1 MKKATRQQTKQHNYR
16 LVLKTVYD
24 HTDLSRAD
32 VARITRLTRTTVSDI
47 VSGLIEQDLLEE
59 RGLGE
64 SAGGKPPILLSVKND
79 ARQVVC
85 LDLSNHFFRGA
96 LVNLRGEISSQISLP
111 VESPMGERA
120 LACVYELIDRLTLAA
135 TAPIAGIGIG
145 SPGLVDAHGGVI
157 RRAVNLGWIDLPLK
171 SLLEGRYRLP
181 IYIANDSQTAALAE
195 FTFGAG
201 KEASNL
207 VVIKVGQG
215 IGSGIVLQGQ
225 LHYGDGFGAGE
236 IGHLKVVEDGAQCS
250 CGNTGCLE
258 TVASQR
264 AILQRAC
271 EARDGAISPS
281 FPEVVQAYRAGD
293 ARIRELV
300 CQAGQ
305 ALGISIANLVG
316 ILNIHHIVI
325 SGGLQ
330 AFGEPLL
337 EAARNE
343 LPSRV
348 LSTMAAETKISYSTL
363 GEDNVILG
371 ASALVLS
378 REFGL
383 V

>member
-264 AILQRAC
+264 A
-271 EARDGAISPS
+271 
-281 FPEVVQAYRAGD
+281 
-293 ARIRELV
+293 
-300 CQAGQ
+300 
-305 ALGISIANLVG
+305 
-316 ILNIHHIVI
+316 
-325 SGGLQ
+325 
-330 AFGEPLL
+330 
-337 EAARNE
+337 RNE